1 MQAKSVPWTAR
12 LNLYKAVNP
21 IAKDRLVHKL
31 EMVICC
37 TVRSTSG
44 ASANMPDPAFSC
56 RLSNAIHRSQTLML
70 AQLKLLAAGAT
81 LELLLAVVPALE
93 PAPSVLISSL
103 TAVSAEAF
111 LVGENEDDVWA
122 VGE

>member
-1 MQAKSVPWTAR
+1 M
-12 LNLYKAVNP
+12 
-21 IAKDRLVHKL
+21 H
-31 EMVICC
+31 
-37 TVRSTSG
+37 
-44 ASANMPDPAFSC
+44 
-56 RLSNAIHRSQTLML
+56 HSQTLML

-93 PAPSVLISSL
+93 PASSALISSL